1 MNTTSFNGNYARDE
15 HPLPN
20 KTGRTGMY
28 LNYFIIKTVDKWLC
42 VYGIGRHIVDHYMF
56 QVWKRRENLNQK
68 TTTTTSCHI
77 QCIAD
82 FVECM
87 QVF

>member
-1 MNTTSFNGNYARDE
+1 MIPEQIVMNTTSFSGNYTRDE

-42 VYGIGRHIVDHYMF
+42 VYGILAGILLIITCF
-56 QVWKRRENLNQK
+56 KFGNAEK
-68 TTTTTSCHI
+68 I
-77 QCIAD
+77 
-82 FVECM
+82 
-87 QVF
+87 